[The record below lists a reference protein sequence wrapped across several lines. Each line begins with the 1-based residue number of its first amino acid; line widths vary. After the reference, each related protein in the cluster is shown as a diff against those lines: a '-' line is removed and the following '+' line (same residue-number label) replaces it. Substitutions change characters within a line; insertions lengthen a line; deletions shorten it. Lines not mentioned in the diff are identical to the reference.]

1 MDLNE
6 RRQKILAAIIEQYV
20 NTGEPV
26 GSKSLLEAL
35 PMSLSSATIRN
46 EMAELVEMGYLEQ
59 PHTSAGRIPSHKG
72 YRYYIDH
79 LMGENELDDDQR
91 RRIEQSI
98 PKNTNEP
105 GRLLEHANEVLAD
118 ITNCTAVSTTPACDG
133 VLIRKIEM
141 IPVGTRT
148 AMLVMLTSTGI
159 LKSEVCRAGGELTPA
174 VCEVFYNIISGA
186 LVGRRVDEVSIA
198 MLQTIAAAVSGE
210 FLTILPLLAGVADLA
225 SAAAQADVLLEGQSN
240 LFNHRELEENALELM
255 EFLKRSEHLGRLLSS
270 GKAKLDIKIGEEN
283 EYRQLKNSS
292 LIVARYNIKGQE
304 SGAIGLIGPTRLNYA
319 QLIPSIKYLTDLVGR
334 ILTQGLEE

>member
-20 NTGEPV
+20 KTGEPV

-35 PMSLSSATIRN
+35 QLSLSSATIRN

-59 PHTSAGRIPSHKG
+59 PHTSAGRVPSHKG
-72 YRYYIDH
+72 YRYYIDN
-79 LMGENELDDDQR
+79 LMGENELNDVQR

-98 PKNTNEP
+98 PKNMHEP
-105 GRLLEHANEVLAD
+105 ERLLEQANEVLAN
-118 ITNCTAVSTTPACDG
+118 ITNCTAVSTTPACEG

-141 IPVGTRT
+141 IPIGSRT
-148 AMLVMLTSTGI
+148 AMLVILTSTGI

-174 VCEVFYNIISGA
+174 VCEAFYNIISRT
-186 LVGRRVDEVSIA
+186 LIGRRIDDVSSA
-198 MLQTIAAAVSGE
+198 MLQTIAATVSDE
-210 FLTILPLLAGVADLA
+210 FLTILPLLAGVADI
-225 SAAAQADVLLEGQSN
+225 AAAASQADVLLEGQSN
-240 LFNHRELEENALELM
+240 LFNHRELEENALELI
-255 EFLKRSEHLGRLLSS
+255 EFLKKSERLSRLLAS
-270 GKAKLDIKIGEEN
+270 GKAKFDIKIGEEN

-292 LIVARYNIKGQE
+292 LIVAKYNIKGKE
-304 SGAIGLIGPTRLNYA
+304 SGTIGLIGPTRLNYA

-334 ILTQGLEE
+334 IITQGLEE